1 MLHRVERREL
11 TCAHVL
17 AHPLATYHNLPCF
30 YYSFSSIHGISITP
44 PNSHQCPAS
53 PLTSTPSPMPSSKA
67 AESCFLLQHN
77 HNRATSD
84 TANTCQTQ
92 DFHSYTSS
100 YLCSAR
106 TLQAAVQG
114 MESTYSPSAPSA
126 VYRLYRERKASSS
139 CLSWHLLGCFLV
151 AIAGC
156 FQVLCWNLLKV
167 NNVMVY

>member
-30 YYSFSSIHGISITP
+30 YYSFSSIHGISISP

-92 DFHSYTSS
+92 NFHSYTSS
-100 YLCSAR
+100 YY
-106 TLQAAVQG
+106 VQQG
-114 MESTYSPSAPSA
+114 HHRQLYKAWKAHTAPVSQVQFIGSTEKGRLATAFSP
-126 VYRLYRERKASSS
+126 
-139 CLSWHLLGCFLV
+139 GT
-151 AIAGC
+151 
-156 FQVLCWNLLKV
+156 CWGFFW
-167 NNVMVY
+167 